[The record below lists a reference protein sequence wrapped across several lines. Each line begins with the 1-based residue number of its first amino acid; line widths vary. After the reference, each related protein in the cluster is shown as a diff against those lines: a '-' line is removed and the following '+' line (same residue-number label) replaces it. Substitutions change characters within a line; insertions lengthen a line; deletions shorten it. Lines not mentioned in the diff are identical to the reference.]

1 MTLSE
6 ATATVT
12 SKSLRN
18 MTVSSVG
25 PLWLCATEQRR
36 TFAPHNHI
44 RVGHPL
50 HWTEVQ
56 YLTVK
61 GRFYDAYRGEKSVR
75 RFA

>member
-1 MTLSE
+1 MTLSD

-44 RVGHPL
+44 A
-50 HWTEVQ
+50 
-56 YLTVK
+56 
-61 GRFYDAYRGEKSVR
+61 GRTPVALD
-75 RFA
+75 